1 MNPTLIAG
9 FEDVMSFIKSQEL
22 RIKNVEQ
29 NEKVRELKVQE
40 LFLENKKLKADDVYQ
55 QEIIQKYNEENTM
68 LHEQIKK
75 LKEKVE
81 AYETITGVDRDDIE
95 SHADP
100 KDDSKMTFKTFDEYE
115 EQIGGLEQEILD
127 LTENQDEN
135 EKLKE
140 DKRLLYVISK
150 KTIDAHI
157 AEHPEDA
164 VAKEGFA
171 SEAEYQAWK
180 EKAMAECLPLGY

>member
-1 MNPTLIAG
+1 MIDYRSTRQQTIKDLKAKVDDLEGRLEDVNHIAG
-9 FEDVMSFIKSQEL
+9 EWEDSGYYS
-22 RIKNVEQ
+22 
-29 NEKVRELKVQE
+29 EKQL
-40 LFLENKKLKADDVYQ
+40 A
-55 QEIIQKYNEENTM
+55 
-68 LHEQIKK
+68 
-75 LKEKVE
+75 
-81 AYETITGVDRDDIE
+81 AYETITGIKRDDIE

-115 EQIGGLEQEILD
+115 EQIEELEEELTTSQYQYDMAIQIDNKEIACLKEE
-127 LTENQDEN
+127 LEEEKGINCCFEELEEENK
-135 EKLKE
+135 KLKE

-150 KTIDAHI
+150 KMIDAHI

-180 EKAMAECLPLGY
+180 KKAMGIPVGY